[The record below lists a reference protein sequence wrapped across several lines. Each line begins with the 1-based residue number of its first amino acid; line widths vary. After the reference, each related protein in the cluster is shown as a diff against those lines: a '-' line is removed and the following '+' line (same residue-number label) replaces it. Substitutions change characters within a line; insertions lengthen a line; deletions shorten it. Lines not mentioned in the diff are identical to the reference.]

1 MGRFFYR
8 TPIIALPQR
17 SLVSPH
23 RLHLSSQKS
32 PASQNNLKLHSTLNI
47 DPSLRQVLI
56 ETFYGILFSHHLPVL
71 MRSGALID
79 DTKFID
85 FNSVPEFFL
94 SYIGKLTFFLI
105 TYILL
110 YYVFMPNIK

>member
-8 TPIIALPQR
+8 TPIIALPHR
-17 SLVSPH
+17 SPIAPIKSQSYS
-23 RLHLSSQKS
+23 RSSS
-32 PASQNNLKLHSTLNI
+32 RSYSRAHSTLNI

-71 MRSGALID
+71 MKSGGLID

-85 FNSVPEFFL
+85 FDSVPEFFL
-94 SYIGKLTFFLI
+94 SYIGKIVFFLI
-105 TYILL
+105 TYFLL
-110 YYVFMPNIK
+110 YYVVMPNIK